1 MSNTYSWSIRHSISV
16 SSNQR
21 TNSASLPSH
30 QSSIAPATLCH
41 PKLHICRSCKKRST
55 FTRRGISLAYHIHGF
70 SNVTIHPH
78 RSNETER
85 NDLPKRH
92 KYGRCTQ
99 THNARNRLRKQPAQ
113 LVYTYML
120 PHFRVPIVP
129 RHTFQRS
136 TICNA
141 LPSSCS
147 ATSLAW

>member
-1 MSNTYSWSIRHSISV
+1 VFHRIKEPIPPHSPRINLASHLPF
-16 SSNQR
+16 
-21 TNSASLPSH
+21 SATPNCMYVDHVRNAAPS
-30 QSSIAPATLCH
+30 
-41 PKLHICRSCKKRST
+41 
-55 FTRRGISLAYHIHGF
+55 RRGISLAYHIHGF
-70 SNVTIHPH
+70 LNVTIHPH
-78 RSNETER
+78 RSNGTER
-85 NDLPKRH
+85 NDLPKQH

-99 THNARNRLRKQPAQ
+99 THNAPNRLRKQPAQ